1 MSPIYDVWY
10 NTNYFII
17 NAKPRKEFMKM
28 LTNWSNNQGKP
39 QNIKR
44 KK

>member
-28 LTNWSNNQGKP
+28 LTIGQT
-39 QNIKR
+39 IKVNH
-44 KK
+44 KI